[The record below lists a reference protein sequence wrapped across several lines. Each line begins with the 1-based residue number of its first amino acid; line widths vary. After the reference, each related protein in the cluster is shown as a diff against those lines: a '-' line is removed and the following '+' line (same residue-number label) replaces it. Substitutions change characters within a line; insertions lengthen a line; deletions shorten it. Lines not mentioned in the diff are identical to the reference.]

1 MPGNRKVSLEELGEV
16 EELEKLLE
24 GESGGEEEAKTGEKI
39 ERVVGGERRGFLEE
53 VFERA
58 RKVDSIVFL
67 KRGQTIKCR
76 VVDIRG
82 DIYGNIFPKPSD
94 PERLKIWEKKFN
106 RFVWLIMV
114 ECPEHGIKFIDIL
127 SLSLHPNSRYVRLK
141 KCYNVIKV
149 GSEVFVGE
157 EQGRIKIVCPEE

>member
-24 GESGGEEEAKTGEKI
+24 GESGGGEEAKAGEKI

-67 KRGQTIKCR
+67 RRGQTIKCR

-94 PERLKIWEKKFN
+94 PERLKMWEKKFN

>member
-1 MPGNRKVSLEELGEV
+1 MPGNRRVSLEELGEV

-24 GESGGEEEAKTGEKI
+24 GESGGEGEAKAGEKI

-67 KRGQTIKCR
+67 RRGQTIKCR

-94 PERLKIWEKKFN
+94 PERLKMWEKKFN

>member
-1 MPGNRKVSLEELGEV
+1 MPGGAVHK
-16 EELEKLLE
+16 KLE
-24 GESGGEEEAKTGEKI
+24 GESLESVVEEI
-39 ERVVGGERRGFLEE
+39 EEILGRGERGAGESVEAEAEEKPKSLIEE
-53 VFERA
+53 VFEKAQR
-58 RKVDSIVFL
+58 VDSIVFL
-67 KRGQTIKCR
+67 RRGQTIKCR

-106 RFVWLIMV
+106 RFVWLLLV

-141 KCYNVIKV
+141 KCYNVIRV

>member
-1 MPGNRKVSLEELGEV
+1 MEAGKAPRHREGERLSNVLDELEMALEETIGGV
-16 EELEKLLE
+16 
-24 GESGGEEEAKTGEKI
+24 GGRGGGE
-39 ERVVGGERRGFLEE
+39 GGGKPRGLLEE
-53 VFERA
+53 VFEKA
-58 RKVDSIVFL
+58 QKVDSIVFL
-67 KRGQTIKCR
+67 RRGQTVKCR

-106 RFVWLIMV
+106 RFVWLILV

-141 KCYNVIKV
+141 KCYNVIRV
-149 GSEVFVGE
+149 GSEVYVGE